1 MRKVLVQST
10 MYTCTNELLFVPFL
24 SGVFGLISFSLNY
37 YCYYLIS
44 EALLENDIQLD
55 HPMSKILCNQNHKQ
69 TRTSKQEKQ
78 TNKPTNKQTK
88 KTRKKR
94 KKKNSSQSNFIYFD
108 ILFPCVG
115 VGVRVRVLVR
125 ACAGVLFPFYL
136 VTLSPRLLCFLCLL
150 LLLLLPL

>member
-78 TNKPTNKQTK
+78 TNQPTNKQTK
-88 KTRKKR
+88 KTRKKE
-94 KKKNSSQSNFIYFD
+94 KKRIVHNR
-108 ILFPCVG
+108 ILFILIFYSRVWVWVCVC
-115 VGVRVRVLVR
+115 VCLCVRVRVSYF
-125 ACAGVLFPFYL
+125 LFIW
-136 VTLSPRLLCFLCLL
+136 
-150 LLLLLPL
+150 